1 MNPMERHAKRV
12 DALLPLAGGK
22 SNKAV
27 AEEVGVNPAT
37 IGTWKKDPSFACEL
51 ARIKELVDRKPM
63 DGHAVL
69 AAVQEAAARL
79 NPPVGAAGPVV
90 VSIPAT
96 ASLRRRRQLIGR
108 AVARALEAGER

>member
-1 MNPMERHAKRV
+1 MNPSERNAKRV

-37 IGTWKKDPSFACEL
+37 IGTWKKDPAFACEL

-63 DGHAVL
+63 DAHAVL
-69 AAVQEAAARL
+69 AAVTESSARL
-79 NPPVGAAGPVV
+79 NPPAGPVV
-90 VSIPAT
+90 VSIPAG
-96 ASLRRRRQLIGR
+96 ASARRRRQLIGR